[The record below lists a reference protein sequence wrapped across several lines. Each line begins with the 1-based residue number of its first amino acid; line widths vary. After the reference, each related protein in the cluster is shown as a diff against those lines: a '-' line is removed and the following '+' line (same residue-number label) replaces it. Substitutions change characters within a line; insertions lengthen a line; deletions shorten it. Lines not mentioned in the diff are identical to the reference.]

1 MTPKAKLSCP
11 FPVLVTIIEVEAV
24 APGSTLFSVGFDSE
38 RDASCTWPRFTLSRD
53 SQPML
58 LPALPWM

>member
-1 MTPKAKLSCP
+1 M
-11 FPVLVTIIEVEAV
+11 VTIIEVEAV
-24 APGSTLFSVGFDSE
+24 APGSTLFSVGFE
-38 RDASCTWPRFTLSRD
+38 RESDASCTWPRFTLSSD